1 MSTDVATYIGPLIKV
16 KLNNEIVVVEK
27 KCCINEDCNQFNK
40 EIIDNSIFCKN
51 CGNKIDIHKENLES
65 KQYIDNSELYFSEEI
80 ESLFYAPYNSE
91 ESFSYFLPNFNMPE
105 NIKYKMAYKYDEL
118 MLDFD
123 FDIKEQIEELKKLPQ
138 TIKFIEFLEN
148 NFNVS
153 YEFKYMVYRYFC

>member
-1 MSTDVATYIGPLIKV
+1 
-16 KLNNEIVVVEK
+16 
-27 KCCINEDCNQFNK
+27 
-40 EIIDNSIFCKN
+40 
-51 CGNKIDIHKENLES
+51 
-65 KQYIDNSELYFSEEI
+65 
-80 ESLFYAPYNSE
+80 
-91 ESFSYFLPNFNMPE
+91 MPA
-105 NIKYKMAYKYDEL
+105 NIKSKMAYKYDEL